1 VVDRCGRR
9 FAPGGRPAPPRAG
22 TVGSGRVTGRNSTM
36 TFVALLRGVNVGG
49 NNMISMASLKADFQK
64 AGFKQVSSYINSG
77 NLLFQAA
84 ESDPRKLERKIEA
97 MLSKKYQLA
106 SKVVVRSLPE
116 MATLVQN
123 LPRHWNDDKAWRYNV
138 IFLRHTIDSEDIL
151 TALGFKPD
159 VEQVVYR
166 PGTLL
171 WSAKVTD
178 VTRTTMVKLSS
189 KKIFQDMTVRN
200 VNTTRKLYLL
210 MKGMAEA

>member
-1 VVDRCGRR
+1 MASRM
-9 FAPGGRPAPPRAG
+9 
-22 TVGSGRVTGRNSTM
+22 M

-49 NNMISMASLKADFQK
+49 NNMISMASLKADFTK
-64 AGFKQVSSYINSG
+64 LGFQEVTSYINSG
-77 NLLFQAA
+77 NILFKAR

-97 MLSKKYQLA
+97 MLAKTYQLLCR
-106 SKVVVRSLPE
+106 VVVRSLPE
-116 MATLVQN
+116 MKKLVDS
-123 LPRHWNDDKAWRYNV
+123 LPRTWNGDARWRYNV
-138 IFLRHTIDSEDIL
+138 IFLRHTIDSEEIVATL
-151 TALGFKPD
+151 APKPD

-200 VNTTRKLYLL
+200 LNTAKKLYDL
-210 MKGMAEA
+210 MKRMHEPGRSAG